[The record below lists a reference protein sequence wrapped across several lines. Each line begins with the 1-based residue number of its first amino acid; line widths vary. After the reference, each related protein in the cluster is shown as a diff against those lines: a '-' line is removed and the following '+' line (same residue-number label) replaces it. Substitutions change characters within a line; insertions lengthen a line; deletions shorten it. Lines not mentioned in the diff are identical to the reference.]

1 MVLIGMW
8 KIHDDRFR
16 NVVRTPAARELFL
29 ALESLFGR
37 DGVKLPPA
45 LRQAKPFVISRDF
58 GPLPWHRSNEAP
70 VECYRFQYGPHS
82 WSEVIYLHS
91 PSPSSHSVP
100 RYQQDAEDLAR
111 QLKAAKWEDLARPLI
126 APGEVALVRDGD
138 SNRIQV
144 TLCWQDDG
152 QYCTVHDRQRGVA
165 IAFAW
170 SADGLTLLGE
180 AHPHRLRQLE
190 NRTMSYERP
199 VLPLEEGVADPKPA
213 ERAGRM
219 DEFRAAIQWR
229 YATRLD
235 NGLDGL
241 VLECCDRLD
250 GIDGDIGMAF
260 AGHRFND
267 ACGDDSWLAVRHGNF
282 AWENGAY
289 FTANAES
296 LRSASADVHQ
306 LLGLLV
312 HLKTS
317 GVGNAL
323 MKSYG
328 YPVDALD
335 VIGVFRQQGTAYLA
349 CCNSQGS
356 CGPVY
361 EIDPR
366 LGSTSLCGFT
376 DRFDWNF
383 HRGSRAG
390 GMIPECDVLRIMTL
404 DELVR
409 RVETGDLPIE
419 GPPHDLDV
427 AWRQYLP
434 EDVDR

>member
-16 NVVRTPAARELFL
+16 NVVRTPAARGLLL

-37 DGVKLPPA
+37 DGGKLPPA
-45 LRQAKPFVISRDF
+45 LRQVRPLVISRDF
-58 GPLPWHRSNEAP
+58 GKLPWYRADEAP
-70 VECYRFQYGPHS
+70 AECYRFQYGPRS
-82 WSEVIYLHS
+82 WSERIYLD
-91 PSPSSHSVP
+91 SSLVFSHPVP
-100 RYQQDAEDLAR
+100 EYEQEANALAR
-111 QLKAAKWEDLARPLI
+111 QLKAAKWEDLARSLI
-126 APGEVALVRDGD
+126 APRGFALVKNGD

-144 TLCWQDDG
+144 SLVWQDDG
-152 QYCTVHDRQRGVA
+152 QYCTVHDRERSVA

-170 SADGLTLLGE
+170 AADGLTLLGE
-180 AHPHRLRQLE
+180 ADANRLRQLE
-190 NRTMSYERP
+190 NRVMSSQRP
-199 VLPLEEGVADPKPA
+199 VLPLGEAANDSKPA

-219 DEFRAAIQWR
+219 DEFRAAVQWR
-229 YATRLD
+229 YSTRLD
-235 NGLDGL
+235 KELDGL
-241 VLECCDRLD
+241 LLECCDRLD

-267 ACGDDSWLAVRHGNF
+267 ACGDDSWLAVRHDNF

-289 FTANAES
+289 FTANAGS
-296 LRSASADVHQ
+296 LRSASSEVHQ

-312 HLKTS
+312 HLQAS
-317 GVGNAL
+317 GVGAAL

-328 YPVDALD
+328 YPVEALD
-335 VIGVFRQQGTAYLA
+335 VIGLFRQHGVAYFA

-361 EIDPR
+361 EIDPYR
-366 LGSTSLCGFT
+366 GATRLCGFT

-383 HRGSRAG
+383 HRGARAG
-390 GMIPECDVLRIMTL
+390 GLIPENDVLQIVTL
-404 DELVR
+404 NELVR
-409 RVETGDLPIE
+409 RVETGDLSAG
-419 GPPHDLDV
+419 GPPHELNV
-427 AWRQYLP
+427 AWKQYLP